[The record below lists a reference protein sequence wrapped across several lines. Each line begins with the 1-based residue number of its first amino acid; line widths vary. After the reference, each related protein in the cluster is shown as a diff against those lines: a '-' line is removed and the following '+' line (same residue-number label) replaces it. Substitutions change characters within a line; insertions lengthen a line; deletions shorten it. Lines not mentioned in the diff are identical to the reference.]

1 MESPAQPLTPADGVE
16 GDDEYDEYEDDA
28 RSEIDDGGAESS
40 SDEEEPR
47 LKYQRMAGSMPSLLS
62 NDAASCIT
70 VAERMIALGTHDGTV
85 HLLDYQGNQYLVEET
100 AVPEMEIGGP
110 PVIHPIAEEPLLD
123 LPLPPSYLPPTWFPL
138 DFFLSDSI
146 SDIWT
151 EDRVVYQLM
160 FAIETLLESI
170 RVPVQDFEE
179 LCEQS
184 EDCMGRLV
192 WLQDQSSWYLPFPF
206 LLRPD
211 WPHPLSVVMW
221 SIRDVAVSFGTQE
234 DRLRT
239 WAQEMVSGICRGF
252 SVAWV
257 KEFAAHTATVNE
269 LSFDAIGEFIGSCSD
284 DGSVVVNSLYSD
296 EKERFDF
303 HRPMKAVALDP
314 DYEQKSTRRFV
325 AGGLAGQLVLHGK
338 AWFGNR
344 EQILHSQ
351 EGPIHAIKW
360 RTSLIAWANDVGVK
374 VYDTASNQRLTYIER
389 PRGSPRAELIRPNL
403 VWQDDTYL
411 VIGWGDSV
419 KVAAIRTRRSD
430 KVVPNRNQPYSGSKY
445 VEIVSTFQTQYHISG
460 IAPYE
465 DALVILAYLPEEEA
479 KLPDPPDGVPSRQVQ
494 AQRPEVRIISWKNE
508 ELTRDALPIH
518 GYEHYKVKDYF
529 LAHAPFAGSSSA
541 GGQWTDGDEP
551 LYYIV
556 SPKDV
561 VIARPR
567 DADDH
572 VNWLLE
578 HNWHEKALAAV
589 HAGKARKE
597 LLDELSDSVS
607 TDALL
612 ARSPICSSSR
622 LLVFQRWIPQFDQD
636 EFDRQQ
642 QIPRFSVTL
651 SFSSLPIFMRWCIP
665 RMTARW
671 GIVIPGSCLSEIGT
685 PRIQVYT
692 PGDTQFPDLV
702 HIRDRAEQ
710 IRAQRMVVT
719 GRPDQCLRCNAF
731 EHHAR
736 ACPRQPQVRRQAQ
749 VPPIGTTTEQGC
761 IRTYVR
767 IHTVPYASAPVLG
780 TTQDAPRPITW
791 TYELT
796 PEDETEMQTAIE
808 HFSGRTLVGRLMGT
822 TPSRPTVR
830 EWIESALGGSPAR
843 ILELSMITTGL
854 FLLQLSDSVSTDALL
869 ARSPIS
875 SGSRL
880 LVFQRWTPQFDQDE
894 FERQQQI
901 PRFPVT
907 LSFSSLPIFMRRCI
921 PRMAA
926 TWGILIPG
934 SLVSEIGTP
943 RIQVGSRYLDHL
955 ILERQYAQAAA
966 LCPKLLRGSAA
977 AWERCVFQFAQ
988 LRQLPA
994 LAPYI
999 PTSNPQLRDTAYE
1012 IVLNALITNP
1022 AFHKQA
1028 LSIIQTWPSAIYSV
1042 PAITTAIELQLST
1055 SAKSPLLQEALA
1067 ELYLLTNQYEKALAL
1082 YVELLQPK
1090 VFDFIKEHNLYD
1102 SVHDKVL
1109 PLMQIDGERAVA
1121 LLVQHLSSIPPA
1133 EVVSQLQRAGT
1144 DSKFRH
1150 LMHLYLH
1157 ELFEKDPNAGKDFH
1171 GLQVELY
1178 AEYEPRL
1185 LLPFLRSSHYY
1196 SLDKAYDVCTRR
1208 SLTRE
1213 CVFILGRMGNS
1224 REALSLIIKQL
1235 KDMEEAVEFVAA
1247 QHDDDLW
1254 EELINQSL
1262 SNPQMIGALLELTVG
1277 NIDPLHLVSK
1287 VPNGMQIP
1295 RLRDRL
1301 VKIVTDYRTETSLRN
1316 GCNNI
1321 LKADCVNLSVRYLGE
1336 ARHAIF
1342 VGSRDEGT
1350 NERAQSVGLSRLPS
1364 QGGTPTAMTG
1374 GSGKCCICFDPVALQ
1389 NVSVVAFFCTHVYHV
1404 TCLAESSDSTQP
1416 DVFNEKGNYLPNG
1429 IPAQSLRAYQEN
1441 GDSHI
1446 HESDRSN
1453 LCCILCTTAAAASR
1467 RKS

>member
-1 MESPAQPLTPADGVE
+1 
-16 GDDEYDEYEDDA
+16 
-28 RSEIDDGGAESS
+28 
-40 SDEEEPR
+40 
-47 LKYQRMAGSMPSLLS
+47 MPSLLS

-70 VAERMIALGTHDGTV
+70 VSERMIALGTHDGTV
-85 HLLDYQGNQYLVEET
+85 HLLDYQGNQ
-100 AVPEMEIGGP
+100 
-110 PVIHPIAEEPLLD
+110 
-123 LPLPPSYLPPTWFPL
+123 
-138 DFFLSDSI
+138 
-146 SDIWT
+146 
-151 EDRVVYQLM
+151 
-160 FAIETLLESI
+160 
-170 RVPVQDFEE
+170 
-179 LCEQS
+179 
-184 EDCMGRLV
+184 
-192 WLQDQSSWYLPFPF
+192 
-206 LLRPD
+206 
-211 WPHPLSVVMW
+211 
-221 SIRDVAVSFGTQE
+221 
-234 DRLRT
+234 
-239 WAQEMVSGICRGF
+239 
-252 SVAWV
+252 V

-314 DYEQKSTRRFV
+314 DYAQKPSRRFV

-338 AWFGNR
+338 TWFGNR

-351 EGPIHAIKW
+351 EGPIHAVKW

-374 VYDTASNQRLTYIER
+374 VYDTASNQRLTYIGR

-419 KVAAIRTRRSD
+419 KVAAIRTRDFD
-430 KVVPNRNQPYSGSKY
+430 KLVPNRNSGSKY
-445 VEIVSTFQTQYHISG
+445 VEIVAAFETQYHISG

-465 DALVILAYLPEEEA
+465 DALVILAYLPEREA
-479 KLPDPPDGVPSRQVQ
+479 KLPDSPDGVPSRQVH
-494 AQRPEVRIISWKNE
+494 AQRPEVRIVSWQNE

-518 GYEHYKVKDYF
+518 GYEHYKAKDYV
-529 LAHAPFAGSSSA
+529 LAHAPFSGSSSA

-589 HAGKARKE
+589 QAGKARKE
-597 LLDELSDSVS
+597 LLDE
-607 TDALL
+607 
-612 ARSPICSSSR
+612 
-622 LLVFQRWIPQFDQD
+622 
-636 EFDRQQ
+636 
-642 QIPRFSVTL
+642 
-651 SFSSLPIFMRWCIP
+651 
-665 RMTARW
+665 
-671 GIVIPGSCLSEIGT
+671 
-685 PRIQVYT
+685 
-692 PGDTQFPDLV
+692 
-702 HIRDRAEQ
+702 
-710 IRAQRMVVT
+710 
-719 GRPDQCLRCNAF
+719 
-731 EHHAR
+731 
-736 ACPRQPQVRRQAQ
+736 
-749 VPPIGTTTEQGC
+749 
-761 IRTYVR
+761 
-767 IHTVPYASAPVLG
+767 
-780 TTQDAPRPITW
+780 
-791 TYELT
+791 
-796 PEDETEMQTAIE
+796 
-808 HFSGRTLVGRLMGT
+808 
-822 TPSRPTVR
+822 
-830 EWIESALGGSPAR
+830 
-843 ILELSMITTGL
+843 
-854 FLLQLSDSVSTDALL
+854 
-869 ARSPIS
+869 
-875 SGSRL
+875 
-880 LVFQRWTPQFDQDE
+880 
-894 FERQQQI
+894 
-901 PRFPVT
+901 
-907 LSFSSLPIFMRRCI
+907 
-921 PRMAA
+921 
-926 TWGILIPG
+926 
-934 SLVSEIGTP
+934 
-943 RIQVGSRYLDHL
+943 VGSRYLDHL

-994 LAPYI
+994 LAPHI

-1012 IVLNALITNP
+1012 VVLNALITNP

-1028 LSIIQTWPSAIYSV
+1028 LSIIKSWPSTIYSV

-1055 SAKSPLLQEALA
+1055 SANSPPLQEALA
-1067 ELYLLTNQYEKALAL
+1067 ELYLLNNQYEKALSIF
-1082 YVELLQPK
+1082 VELMQPK
-1090 VFDFIKEHNLYD
+1090 VFDFIEEHNLYD
-1102 SVHDKVL
+1102 SLHDKVL
-1109 PLMQIDGERAVA
+1109 PLMQLDGKRAVT
-1121 LLVQHLSSIPPA
+1121 LLVQHLSGIPPV
-1133 EVVSQLQRAGT
+1133 EVVSQLQRAGA
-1144 DSKFRH
+1144 DNKYRH
-1150 LMHLYLH
+1150 LLHLYLH

-1178 AEYEPRL
+1178 ADYEPRL

-1213 CVFILGRMGNS
+1213 RVFILGRMGNS

-1254 EELINQSL
+1254 EELINQSV

-1301 VKIVTDYRTETSLRN
+1301 VKIVTDYRTETSLRH

-1321 LKADCVNLSVRYLGE
+1321 LKADCVNLSVRYLFE
-1336 ARHAIF
+1336 ARQAIF
-1342 VGSRDEGT
+1342 VGSRDEGGT
-1350 NERAQSVGLSRLPS
+1350 NKRAQSMGLSKLPS
-1364 QGGTPTAMTG
+1364 QGGTTTAMTG

-1404 TCLAESSDSTQP
+1404 TCLAESSDNSQA
-1416 DVFNEKGNYLPNG
+1416 DVFNAKANSLPNG
-1429 IPAQSLRAYQEN
+1429 VPVRAYQEN
-1441 GDSHI
+1441 GDKHT
-1446 HESDRSN
+1446 HENDRSG
-1453 LCCILCTTAAAASR
+1453 LRCILCTTAAAASR

>member
-1 MESPAQPLTPADGVE
+1 MESPAQPLTPADGME
-16 GDDEYDEYEDDA
+16 GDDEYDEDEDDA
-28 RSEIDDGGAESS
+28 RSEIDDGEAESS

-85 HLLDYQGNQYLVEET
+85 HLLDYQGNQ
-100 AVPEMEIGGP
+100 
-110 PVIHPIAEEPLLD
+110 
-123 LPLPPSYLPPTWFPL
+123 
-138 DFFLSDSI
+138 
-146 SDIWT
+146 
-151 EDRVVYQLM
+151 
-160 FAIETLLESI
+160 
-170 RVPVQDFEE
+170 
-179 LCEQS
+179 
-184 EDCMGRLV
+184 
-192 WLQDQSSWYLPFPF
+192 
-206 LLRPD
+206 
-211 WPHPLSVVMW
+211 
-221 SIRDVAVSFGTQE
+221 
-234 DRLRT
+234 
-239 WAQEMVSGICRGF
+239 
-252 SVAWV
+252 V

-465 DALVILAYLPEEEA
+465 DALVILAYLPEKEA
-479 KLPDPPDGVPSRQVQ
+479 KLPDSPDGVPSRQLH
-494 AQRPEVRIISWKNE
+494 AQRPEVRIVSWKNE

-529 LAHAPFAGSSSA
+529 LAHAPFSGSSSA

-597 LLDELSDSVS
+597 LLDEDTKDTLTNLTISQTVEFIRLSIKRNRGRLQCFQEGDRHRRDLKLKENDCVLLRFEKARLRKKKGKERLYPKLSMRYYGPFQITERINDVS
-607 TDALL
+607 F
-612 ARSPICSSSR
+612 R
-622 LLVFQRWIPQFDQD
+622 LR
-636 EFDRQQ
+636 
-642 QIPRFSVTL
+642 
-651 SFSSLPIFMRWCIP
+651 LP
-665 RMTARW
+665 
-671 GIVIPGSCLSEIGT
+671 
-685 PRIQVYT
+685 
-692 PGDTQFPDLV
+692 DTWKI
-702 HIRDRAEQ
+702 H
-710 IRAQRMVVT
+710 
-719 GRPDQCLRCNAF
+719 NAF
-731 EHHAR
+731 HVSLLKPFRGDVLDDGEVDE
-736 ACPRQPQVRRQAQ
+736 QP
-749 VPPIGTTTEQGC
+749 
-761 IRTYVR
+761 
-767 IHTVPYASAPVLG
+767 
-780 TTQDAPRPITW
+780 
-791 TYELT
+791 EL
-796 PEDETEMQTAIE
+796 EENEE
-808 HFSGRTLVGRLMGT
+808 
-822 TPSRPTVR
+822 
-830 EWIESALGGSPAR
+830 
-843 ILELSMITTGL
+843 
-854 FLLQLSDSVSTDALL
+854 
-869 ARSPIS
+869 
-875 SGSRL
+875 
-880 LVFQRWTPQFDQDE
+880 
-894 FERQQQI
+894 
-901 PRFPVT
+901 
-907 LSFSSLPIFMRRCI
+907 
-921 PRMAA
+921 
-926 TWGILIPG
+926 ILIPEQILAHKDTKTKG
-934 SLVSEIGTP
+934 VIADDYNIFKRG
-943 RIQVGSRYLDHL
+943 VGSRYLDHL

-1028 LSIIQTWPSAIYSV
+1028 LSIIKTWPSAIYSV

-1055 SAKSPLLQEALA
+1055 SAKSPPLQEALA
-1067 ELYLLTNQYEKALAL
+1067 ELYLLNNQYEKALAL

-1090 VFDFIKEHNLYD
+1090 VFDFIDEHNLYD
-1102 SVHDKVL
+1102 SLHDKVL
-1109 PLMQIDGERAVA
+1109 PLMQLDGERAVA
-1121 LLVQHLSSIPPA
+1121 LLVQHLSGIPPA

-1213 CVFILGRMGNS
+1213 RVFILGRMGNS

-1301 VKIVTDYRTETSLRN
+1301 VKIVTDYRTETSLRH

-1364 QGGTPTAMTG
+1364 QGGTPTTMTG

-1404 TCLAESSDSTQP
+1404 TCLAESSDNTQP
-1416 DVFNEKGNYLPNG
+1416 DVFNEKDNYLPNG

-1441 GDSHI
+1441 GDSHT

-1453 LCCILCTTAAAASR
+1453 LRCILCTTAAAASR